1 MVDIYM
7 PVVECG
13 YVPFFAGVLSVYSYM
28 VYGVRKLKYLADTP
42 SEFRTPL
49 LHF

>member
-13 YVPFFAGVLSVYSYM
+13 YVPFFADVLSVYFCI
-28 VYGVRKLKYLADTP
+28 LLLAVKSHISR
-42 SEFRTPL
+42 SEKRFL
-49 LHF
+49 NDIWAK